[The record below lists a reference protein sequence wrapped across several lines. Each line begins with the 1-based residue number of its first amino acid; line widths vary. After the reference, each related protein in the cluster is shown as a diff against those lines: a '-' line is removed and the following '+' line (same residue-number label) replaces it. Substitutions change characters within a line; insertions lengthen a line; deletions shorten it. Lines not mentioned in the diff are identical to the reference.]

1 MLRLHNHSSRSYPGR
16 PARFAPSSGV
26 VPVMATCRGT
36 GQESAEAIVGVGS
49 CHKAAWQLETSPV
62 KRKEQGGLIPLKGQ
76 TPSRESVLMGP
87 SRDEPERGSGIG
99 CAVRGTDSQG

>member
-1 MLRLHNHSSRSYPGR
+1 
-16 PARFAPSSGV
+16 
-26 VPVMATCRGT
+26 MATGNEP
-36 GQESAEAIVGVGS
+36 GE
-49 CHKAAWQLETSPV
+49 K
-62 KRKEQGGLIPLKGQ
+62 KKQGGLIPLKGQ